1 MLIDRSEVGRTFQIG
16 RLTVGKRKLRRGVSF
31 NECVCM
37 LRTSA
42 TAARCAGIKQGHPKR
57 EFSDGS
63 SAAN

>member
-1 MLIDRSEVGRTFQIG
+1 MLIDRSEVGRAFQKG
-16 RLTVGKRKLRRGVSF
+16 RLTLGKRKLRRGVSF
-31 NECVCM
+31 NECVCT

-42 TAARCAGIKQGHPKR
+42 TAARCAGVKHGHSKR